1 MSGLVARYGPPVA
14 VLLALPLAGCT
25 AAVIGGAA
33 LGGYYVGKDER
44 SPAQIA
50 DDAAITAAVKTRLL
64 ASSDVRGLS
73 VNVDTYESVVILKG
87 AVESRDQRGAA
98 ERLARAT
105 RGVKGVRNE
114 LTVER
119 RRRGVAESDIRRSTS

>member
-1 MSGLVARYGPPVA
+1 MPGAGLRSLGPIA
-14 VLLALPLAGCT
+14 LLLLAVPLTGCT

-33 LGGYYVGKDER
+33 LGGYYIGKDER
-44 SPAQIA
+44 SASQIA
-50 DDAAITAAVKTRLL
+50 DDAALTAAVKARLI
-64 ASSDVRGLS
+64 ASSEVRALG
-73 VNVDTYESVVILKG
+73 VNVDTYEAVVILKG
-87 AVESRDQRGAA
+87 EVDSRDQRSAA

-119 RRRGVAESDIRRSTS
+119 R

>member
-1 MSGLVARYGPPVA
+1 MAGPGLRSFGPVA
-14 VLLALPLAGCT
+14 LLLLLALPLAGCT

-33 LGGYYVGKDER
+33 IGGYYVGKDER
-44 SPAQIA
+44 PPGQIA
-50 DDAAITAAVKTRLL
+50 DDAAITAAVKARLI
-64 ASSDVRGLS
+64 ASDEVRGLA
-73 VNVDTYESVVILKG
+73 VNVDTYEAVVILKG
-87 AVESRDQRGAA
+87 EVGSRDQRGAA

-119 RRRGVAESDIRRSTS
+119 R

>member
-1 MSGLVARYGPPVA
+1 MAGPGLRSFGPIA
-14 VLLALPLAGCT
+14 LLLLSLPLTGCT

-33 LGGYYVGKDER
+33 IGGYYVGKDER
-44 SPAQIA
+44 SAGQIA
-50 DDAAITAAVKTRLL
+50 DDAAITAAVKGRLI
-64 ASSDVRGLS
+64 ASSEVRALG
-73 VNVDTYESVVILKG
+73 VNVDTYEAVVILKG
-87 AVESRDQRGAA
+87 EVESRDQRSAA

-119 RRRGVAESDIRRSTS
+119 R